1 MFSTAKLREV
11 EKLLADSGSAQA
23 LISQGDEV
31 LLDWSSHAE
40 PVDVYAVQKS
50 ILLLLIGIAED
61 KYLLETLDNIN
72 HHLEP
77 EWTQLSPWDE
87 AKLSIETL
95 LSMTT
100 GMADDLSLSGEINQT
115 WRYNNVA
122 YNYLKQILMLHTEM
136 SLQALSEDWLFGPL
150 GMSQSHWYDRDE
162 VLPNGQAV
170 TGLRAT
176 AKDLLAIG
184 KLILARGRWQDQQ
197 LVQDFFF
204 DQALQSSPAEN
215 PAWCWGLWRNDR
227 EFYLRAMAETK
238 GPVPG
243 NIVPAAPQ
251 DLIAA
256 RGAYGNYIHVVPS
269 LELVMVRT
277 TTPELVVGKG
287 FEQALWEILQD
298 VS

>member
-1 MFSTAKLREV
+1 LFSTAKLRDI

-23 LISQGDEV
+23 VISQGDEV
-31 LLDWSSHAE
+31 LLDWSHNAE

-100 GMADDLSLSGEINQT
+100 GMADDLTLSGEINQT

-136 SLQALSEDWLFGPL
+136 SLQALSEAWLFNPL
-150 GMSQSHWYDRDE
+150 GMTQSHWYDRAE
-162 VLPNGQAV
+162 VLPNGTPV
-170 TGLRAT
+170 TGLRST
-176 AKDLLAIG
+176 AKDLSAIG
-184 KLILARGRWQDQQ
+184 KLILTRGRWQEES
-197 LVQDFFF
+197 LLQDFFF
-204 DQALQSSPAEN
+204 DQALQSAPAEN
-215 PAWCWGLWRNDR
+215 PAWCWGLWRNDA

-238 GPVPG
+238 GPVTG
-243 NIVPAAPQ
+243 SIVPAAPQ

-269 LELVMVRT
+269 LELVITRT
-277 TTPELVVGKG
+277 TTPELATGKG
-287 FEQALWEILQD
+287 FEQALWSILQGT
-298 VS
+298 S